1 MFRAVPLS
9 IIRSFSLYTQQWYTS
24 YSYQDQDPSW
34 SCSQAAWHIPLL
46 CVQWKSPDD
55 GQRNCP
61 KHVEFYYKNK
71 FEILVHLVG
80 FVIRSY
86 DDARS
91 DECQIGVRMCCTFTY
106 CFVFSYNFWG
116 PNQFTV
122 RHLIFHF
129 SYSRPISVPVTLLW
143 LTFSPDY
150 GSPITKHKW
159 CYFCHMTPHIRAWS
173 LFTARGY
180 KFFRPTIGCSLPSV
194 CYSVSSQY
202 PPKINLRN

>member
-1 MFRAVPLS
+1 MFRTVPLS
-9 IIRSFSLYTQQWYTS
+9 IISNFSLYTQQWYMS
-24 YSYQDQDPSW
+24 YT
-34 SCSQAAWHIPLL
+34 LL
-46 CVQWKSPDD
+46 AGSRHSILIRLASSMTYTIAVFTVKIPDD

-61 KHVEFYYKNK
+61 KHVEFYYKNR
-71 FEILVHLVG
+71 FEKLVHLVG

-129 SYSRPISVPVTLLW
+129 SYSRPISVPVTLL
-143 LTFSPDY
+143 
-150 GSPITKHKW
+150 
-159 CYFCHMTPHIRAWS
+159 
-173 LFTARGY
+173 
-180 KFFRPTIGCSLPSV
+180 
-194 CYSVSSQY
+194 
-202 PPKINLRN
+202 